1 MIKTKLKGRVLAEGL
16 RFPEGPVAMA
26 DGSVLVVE
34 LAGSALTRVLPDGA
48 KQVVAELGGS
58 PNGAAIG
65 PDGHCYICNNGGFAW
80 HVEPDGFRRTAGI
93 APDYQGGSIQRVNL
107 ETGAFETLYT
117 HCGDAQ
123 LRGPNDIVFDGQGG
137 MWFTDFGKQYDRLID
152 RGAVYYARCDGSQI
166 VQAAFPT
173 LTANGIGISPD
184 DKTLYVAESDSGK
197 LWSWPILGPGELG
210 KEPWPSGSGGKFLN
224 GVRGFQRYD
233 SLAVEENGNIC
244 VATLID
250 AGISVYA
257 PDGELIEFHAVDEP
271 YCTNIA
277 FGGLD
282 MRTAWITLSG
292 YGQLLEVEWP
302 RPGLKL
308 LHQR

>member
-1 MIKTKLKGRVLAEGL
+1 MKRQKLEGRILTDGL

-34 LAGSALTRVLPDGA
+34 LAGGALTRVLPDGA

-93 APDYQGGSIQRVNL
+93 APDYKGGSIQRVNL

-117 HCGDAQ
+117 HCGEAQ
-123 LRGPNDIVFDGQGG
+123 LRGPNDIVFDNQGG

-152 RGAVYYARCDGSQI
+152 RGAVYYARCDGSEI
-166 VQAAFPT
+166 VEAAFPT
-173 LTANGIGISPD
+173 VTANGIGLSPD
-184 DKTLYVAESDSGK
+184 DGTLYVAESDTGK
-197 LWSWPILGPGELG
+197 LWSWPVLGPGKLG
-210 KEPWPSGSGGKFLN
+210 KAPWPSGAGGKFLN

-257 PDGELIEFHAVDEP
+257 PGGELIEFWEVAEP

-277 FGGLD
+277 FGGPD
-282 MRTAWITLSG
+282 MRKAWITLSG
-292 YGQLLEVEWP
+292 YGQLLEVDWP